1 MGVPVAL
8 EHQNGLGQAAEVL
21 LRGVCQDL
29 LKVPR
34 PEVPQNVGVLGVL
47 LRHAGEGGELLPQ
60 GLNQR
65 RGGGALLRGHGRQR
79 GLVLLQDQGV
89 QSAGGARPEDEPGE
103 GAALRV
109 DAGGQ
114 HAAHAVPQEIDP
126 VRADQGLCPQQGGGA
141 QGVPDD
147 LLLHAEAA
155 LKGVGQPLPVGK
167 GALVVAE
174 AGHPEVGQPDGQI
187 PEGAVW
193 THGLVPVLRAGTV
206 DQQDGGKGARAVGEG
221 EQAGEG
227 IIRVGGHSDGKG
239 AHETA
244 SFHIG
249 RRCAYASPAMRTAVP

>member
-1 MGVPVAL
+1 M
-8 EHQNGLGQAAEVL
+8 
-21 LRGVCQDL
+21 
-29 LKVPR
+29 
-34 PEVPQNVGVLGVL
+34 GVLGVL

-65 RGGGALLRGHGRQR
+65 RGGGALPGGMAAREASFCSRIR
-79 GLVLLQDQGV
+79 GV

-126 VRADQGLCPQQGGGA
+126 VRADQGFCPQQGGGA

-206 DQQDGGKGARAVGEG
+206 DQQDGGKGARAVG
-221 EQAGEG
+221 
-227 IIRVGGHSDGKG
+227 GG
-239 AHETA
+239 
-244 SFHIG
+244 
-249 RRCAYASPAMRTAVP
+249 

>member
-1 MGVPVAL
+1 MRGVPA
-8 EHQNGLGQAAEVL
+8 QKMSPAKA
-21 LRGVCQDL
+21 
-29 LKVPR
+29 P
-34 PEVPQNVGVLGVL
+34 P
-47 LRHAGEGGELLPQ
+47 
-60 GLNQR
+60 
-65 RGGGALLRGHGRQR
+65 
-79 GLVLLQDQGV
+79 
-89 QSAGGARPEDEPGE
+89 SASMR
-103 GAALRV
+103 
-109 DAGGQ
+109 GGQ

-126 VRADQGLCPQQGGGA
+126 VRADQGFCPQQGGGA